1 MKFLLMIRERQLAA
15 PVADPV
21 GLNRACR
28 SWFGAQLESGV
39 IDCAYYIAPRAGMCI
54 MNASSHEA
62 LLEQMRSFPAFGSSD
77 IDIHILVDAVAGID
91 GNQRRILREQ
101 ASQQRGETP

>member
-1 MKFLLMIRERQLAA
+1 MKFLLMIRERQLVA

-21 GLNRACR
+21 ALNRACR
-28 SWFGAQLESGV
+28 SWFGVQLESGV

-62 LLEQMRSFPAFGSSD
+62 LLEQMRSFPAFGASE
-77 IDIHILVDAVAGID
+77 IEIHILVDAVAGID
-91 GNQRRILREQ
+91 GNQRRILHEQ
-101 ASQQRGETP
+101 AVQQRGDTP